1 MIKGRVSSK
10 QRNKDTSYIIQRPK
24 KRNPTNI
31 ITTKLKQIKHCQAM
45 QDSTNKTSFS
55 SLNISE
61 GLNHLN
67 FLLKTLKGRQ
77 TEYYN
82 LEGSRSAKKEN
93 PL

>member
-1 MIKGRVSSK
+1 
-10 QRNKDTSYIIQRPK
+10 
-24 KRNPTNI
+24 
-31 ITTKLKQIKHCQAM
+31 M